1 MSYIFISHFLDE
13 ELDCGFY
20 KEEEEYKEI
29 FTRSI
34 RVITDGP
41 NDDGCIETN
50 GYGGNIYSYFFKWWI
65 DPIEYPRLKVVYIY
79 E

>member
-13 ELDCGFY
+13 ELDCDSY
-20 KEEEEYKEI
+20 NEEYKKT

-41 NDDGCIETN
+41 DDDGWVRTN
-50 GYGGNIYSYFFKWWI
+50 GYGSNIFFKWWI
-65 DPIEYPRLKVVYIY
+65 DPVEYPELEVVYIY

>member
-1 MSYIFISHFLDE
+1 MSYIFISHFLRE
-13 ELDCGFY
+13 ELDCSSY
-20 KEEEEYKEI
+20 DEEEEYKEI

-41 NDDGCIETN
+41 DDDGWIKTN
-50 GYGGNIYSYFFKWWI
+50 GYGGNIFFKWWI
-65 DPIEYPRLKVVYIY
+65 DPIEYPELKVVYIY

>member
-13 ELDCGFY
+13 ELDCDSY
-20 KEEEEYKEI
+20 EEEYKKT

-41 NDDGCIETN
+41 DDDGWIRTRGN
-50 GYGGNIYSYFFKWWI
+50 GSSSFFEWWI
-65 DPIEYPRLKVVYIY
+65 DPVEYPKLKVVYIY

>member
-1 MSYIFISHFLDE
+1 MSDIFISHFLDE
-13 ELDCGFY
+13 ELDCDY
-20 KEEEEYKEI
+20 YEEEEEYKEI

-41 NDDGCIETN
+41 DDDGWIRTR
-50 GYGGNIYSYFFKWWI
+50 GNSSFFSEWWI
-65 DPIEYPRLKVVYIY
+65 DPIEYPELKVVYIY

>member
-1 MSYIFISHFLDE
+1 MSYIFISHYLHE
-13 ELDCGFY
+13 ELDVPFY
-20 KEEEEYKEI
+20 EEENSYKKE

-41 NDDGCIETN
+41 DEDGWVRTRSSFSE
-50 GYGGNIYSYFFKWWI
+50 GWI
-65 DPIEYPRLKVVYIY
+65 DPIEYPELKVVYIY

>member
-1 MSYIFISHFLDE
+1 MSYIFISHFLYE
-13 ELDCGFY
+13 ELDSPSY
-20 KEEEEYKEI
+20 DEENEYKKY

-41 NDDGCIETN
+41 EEDGWIKTRGCFSE
-50 GYGGNIYSYFFKWWI
+50 WWI
-65 DPIEYPRLKVVYIY
+65 DPIEYPELKVVYIY

>member
-1 MSYIFISHFLDE
+1 MSYIFISHYLDK
-13 ELDCGFY
+13 ELDNPY
-20 KEEEEYKEI
+20 YDEEEEYKEI

-41 NDDGCIETN
+41 DDDGWVRTN
-50 GYGGNIYSYFFKWWI
+50 GYGSNIFFKWWI
-65 DPIEYPRLKVVYIY
+65 DPVEYPELEVVYIY

>member
-13 ELDCGFY
+13 ELDCDSY
-20 KEEEEYKEI
+20 YEEYKKI

-41 NDDGCIETN
+41 DDDGWIKTN
-50 GYGGNIYSYFFKWWI
+50 GYGGNIFFQWWI
-65 DPIEYPRLKVVYIY
+65 DPIEYPELKVVYIY

>member
-1 MSYIFISHFLDE
+1 MSYIFISHFLRE
-13 ELDCGFY
+13 ELDVPSY
-20 KEEEEYKEI
+20 DEEDWCKKT

-41 NDDGCIETN
+41 DEDGWVRTR
-50 GYGGNIYSYFFKWWI
+50 GRSSSFFEWWI
-65 DPIEYPRLKVVYIY
+65 DPIEYPELKVVYIY

>member
-1 MSYIFISHFLDE
+1 MSYIFISHYLHK
-13 ELDCGFY
+13 ELDAPFY
-20 KEEEEYKEI
+20 EEEDSYKKE

-41 NDDGCIETN
+41 DEDGWVRTRGCSISNPE
-50 GYGGNIYSYFFKWWI
+50 WWI
-65 DPIEYPRLKVVYIY
+65 DPIEYPELKVVYIH

>member
-13 ELDCGFY
+13 ELDCDYYEEDEGY
-20 KEEEEYKEI
+20 KKT

-41 NDDGCIETN
+41 DDDGWVRTN
-50 GYGGNIYSYFFKWWI
+50 GYGSNIFFKWWI

>member
-1 MSYIFISHFLDE
+1 MSYIFISHFLRE
-13 ELDCGFY
+13 ELDNHSFD
-20 KEEEEYKEI
+20 EEERYKKG

-41 NDDGCIETN
+41 DDDGWVRTN
-50 GYGGNIYSYFFKWWI
+50 GYGGNIFFKWWI
-65 DPIEYPRLKVVYIY
+65 DPIEYPELKVVYIY

>member
-1 MSYIFISHFLDE
+1 MSYIFISHYLHE
-13 ELDCGFY
+13 ELDVPY
-20 KEEEEYKEI
+20 YEEENSYKKE

-41 NDDGCIETN
+41 DEDGWVRTRGCNN
-50 GYGGNIYSYFFKWWI
+50 GYIFKWWI
-65 DPIEYPRLKVVYIY
+65 DPVEYPELKVVYIH